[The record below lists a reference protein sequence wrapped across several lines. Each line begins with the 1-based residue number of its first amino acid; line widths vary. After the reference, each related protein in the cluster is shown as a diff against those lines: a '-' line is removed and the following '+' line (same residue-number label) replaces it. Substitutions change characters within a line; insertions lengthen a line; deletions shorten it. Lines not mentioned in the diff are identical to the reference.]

1 VIDPGSI
8 LEALGPARR
17 FADPE
22 APLEARMLAARGALP
37 LAPEMIASVLFALG
51 FDPDP
56 EVKARALRSLEELP
70 ERIVAAALSAD
81 VHPALLAWLARR
93 FREDGAKLEKL
104 ALNAATSDETICELA
119 ALPFPRVVEIIA
131 HNQTRLLR
139 CSAILDALGDNP
151 LTSASTID
159 RILEFLGLRRDL
171 SAEEPP
177 AAPPEGVSPEAAD
190 AAALEAAR
198 LDDPSDLPP
207 ELLEEREPP
216 AEADAEPEDERAKN
230 VYLLIQNMKVID
242 KVKLARFGNGEARA
256 LLVRDRNRIV
266 ASAAVR
272 SPKITENE
280 IVAIARSRNVC
291 DEVLRIVAGNRV
303 WTGSYRV
310 QLGLVS
316 NPKTP
321 VGAAIK
327 FLNYLT
333 DRDLKAIMRSRE
345 VPAPIATQARRILA
359 KKGKI

>member
-1 VIDPGSI
+1 VDDPGSI

-22 APLEARMLAARGALP
+22 APIEARMMAARGALP
-37 LAPEMIASVLFALG
+37 LPPDKIASVLFALG

-56 EVKARALRSLEELP
+56 EVKARALTSLEQLP
-70 ERIVAAALSAD
+70 DRVVLPTLAAA
-81 VHPALLAWLARR
+81 VHPALLAWFAHRHHQ
-93 FREDGAKLEKL
+93 DGDKIERI
-104 ALNAATSDETICELA
+104 ALNPATSDETICAIA

-131 HNQTRLLR
+131 NNQTRLLR
-139 CSAILDALGDNP
+139 CGAILDALGDNP

-159 RILEFLGLRRDL
+159 RILEFLGLRRDDAA
-171 SAEEPP
+171 SEEP
-177 AAPPEGVSPEAAD
+177 AAPSRHVPSEEAD
-190 AAALEAAR
+190 AATLAAAR

-207 ELLEEREPP
+207 ELLEERDAP
-216 AEADAEPEDERAKN
+216 ADPDAEPEDERSRSLYAL
-230 VYLLIQNMKVID
+230 VQDMKVID
-242 KVKLARFGNGEARA
+242 RVKLARFGNAEARA

-280 IVAIARSRNVC
+280 IVAIAKSRNVC
-291 DEVLRIVAGNRV
+291 DEVLRIVAGSRL

-310 QLGLVS
+310 QLGLVT

-321 VGAAIK
+321 IGSAIK

-333 DRDLKAIMRSRE
+333 DRDLKTIMRSRE
-345 VPAPIATQARRILA
+345 VPAPISTQARRILA
-359 KKGKI
+359 KKGKV

>member
-1 VIDPGSI
+1 MNDPGSI
-8 LEALGPARR
+8 LEALGTARR

-22 APLEARMLAARGALP
+22 APIEARMLAARGALP
-37 LAPEMIASVLFALG
+37 LPPEKIASVLFALG
-51 FDPDP
+51 LDPDP
-56 EVKARALRSLEELP
+56 EVKARALQSLEELP
-70 ERIVAAALSAD
+70 DRVVLATLSAA
-81 VHPALLAWLARR
+81 VHPALLGWLARR
-93 FREDGAKLEKL
+93 FQNDGAKLEKI
-104 ALNAATSDETICELA
+104 ALNSAASDETICELA
-119 ALPFPRVVEIIA
+119 SLPFPRVVEIIA

-159 RILEFLGLRRDL
+159 RILEFLGLRRNDA
-171 SAEEPP
+171 AEEAGAP
-177 AAPPEGVSPEAAD
+177 APDVPAEAAD
-190 AAALEAAR
+190 AAVLEAAR

-207 ELLEEREPP
+207 ELLEEREPEGDP
-216 AEADAEPEDERAKN
+216 DAPPDDERSKSFYSL
-230 VYLLIQNMKVID
+230 VQNMKVID

-256 LLVRDRNRIV
+256 ILVRDRNRIV

-272 SPKITENE
+272 SPKISENE
-280 IVAIARSRNVC
+280 VVAIAKSRNVC
-291 DEVLRIVAGNRV
+291 VEVLRILAGSRL

-310 QLGLVS
+310 QLGLVT

-321 VGAAIK
+321 VGSAIK

-333 DRDLKAIMRSRE
+333 DRDLKSIMRSRE

>member
-1 VIDPGSI
+1 VDDPGSI
-8 LEALGPARR
+8 LRSLGPARR

-37 LAPEMIASVLFALG
+37 LPPDKIASVLFALS

-56 EVKARALRSLEELP
+56 EVKERALQSLEELP
-70 ERIVAAALSAD
+70 DRVVLPTLSAD
-81 VHPALLAWLARR
+81 VHPGLLAWLAGRNR
-93 FREDGAKLEKL
+93 SDGARIERL
-104 ALNAATSDETICELA
+104 ALNSATSDETICELA

-139 CSAILDALGDNP
+139 CPEILDALGDNP

-159 RILEFLGLRRDL
+159 RILEFLGLHRTEG
-171 SAEEPP
+171 EEPS
-177 AAPPEGVSPEAAD
+177 PPPVSDIPLEEADEATL
-190 AAALEAAR
+190 AAAN
-198 LDDPSDLPP
+198 LDDPSGLPP
-207 ELLEEREPP
+207 ELLEERELPVDI
-216 AEADAEPEDERAKN
+216 DAEPEDDRGKSIYTL
-230 VYLLIQNMKVID
+230 VQNMRIID

-256 LLVRDRNRIV
+256 ILVRDRNRIV

-280 IVAIARSRNVC
+280 IVSIAKSRNVC
-291 DEVLRIVAGNRV
+291 DEVLRIVAGSRT

-310 QLGLVS
+310 QLGLVT

-321 VGAAIK
+321 IGSAIK

-333 DRDLKAIMRSRE
+333 DRDLKAIMRSRD
-345 VPAPIATQARRILA
+345 VSAPISTQARRILA

>member
-1 VIDPGSI
+1 VDDSGSI
-8 LEALGPARR
+8 LDALGPARR

-37 LAPEMIASVLFALG
+37 LPPDRIASVLFALL

-56 EVKARALRSLEELP
+56 EVKARAQQSLEELP
-70 ERIVAAALSAD
+70 DRVLQPTLSAA

-93 FREDGAKLEKL
+93 FREDGAKLEKI
-104 ALNAATSDETICELA
+104 ALNPASSDDTICELA
-119 ALPFPRVVEIIA
+119 TLPFPRVVEIIA

-159 RILEFLGLRRDL
+159 RILEFLGLRKDE
-171 SAEEPP
+171 AEEAPPPP
-177 AAPPEGVSPEAAD
+177 ADVPGAAAVDPAAIEAAG
-190 AAALEAAR
+190 

-207 ELLEEREPP
+207 ELLEEREP
-216 AEADAEPEDERAKN
+216 ELHADEEPQDERSKSIFAL
-230 VYLLIQNMKVID
+230 VQNMKVMD

-256 LLVRDRNRIV
+256 ILVRDRNRIV

-280 IVAIARSRNVC
+280 VVAIAKSRNVC
-291 DEVLRIVAGNRV
+291 DEVLRIVASNRT

-310 QLGLVS
+310 KLGLAT

-321 VGAAIK
+321 IGSAIQ

-333 DRDLKAIMRSRE
+333 ERDLRTIMRSRE
-345 VPAPIATQARRILA
+345 VPAPISTQARRILA
-359 KKGKI
+359 KKGKT